1 MNKKTVLY
9 SLLGVALAW
18 GGWLIY
24 RNNRNKKIDET
35 PISYEEA
42 LKNIEEVKE

>member
-1 MNKKTVLY
+1 MNKKTLLY

-24 RNNRNKKIDET
+24 RNNRNQKIDET
-35 PISYEEA
+35 PITYDEA
-42 LKNIEEVKE
+42 LKKIEALKK